1 MSLRR
6 EGGFALL
13 IVLWSLVLLALI
25 LTQLLSAGRTEAQ
38 RAGNLRA
45 SAVME
50 AVADGAIHA
59 AAFHLMASGTQHW
72 PTRGL
77 HRVQIGRGSA
87 DISLEDAA
95 DKINPNTASPALLG
109 ALIGLCGVPSAPG
122 LAQAIAAWRSA
133 DAPADAYLAAR
144 LPYGPPGLPFET
156 LDEVGLVIGMTPP
169 LLDCMRPHLSLYQEG
184 SPGTHSA
191 DPVVVQALAIAAQG
205 GDGPAG
211 PGDSDGS
218 QAVIV
223 TATATLPQGGR
234 FVRRAT
240 IRFGEK
246 FKILT
251 WD

>member
-25 LTQLLSAGRTEAQ
+25 LTQVLSAGRTEAQ
-38 RAGNLRA
+38 RAGNLRD

-50 AVADGAIHA
+50 AVADGAVQA

-72 PTRGL
+72 PTRGQ
-77 HRVQIGRGSA
+77 HRVQIGRASA
-87 DISLEDAA
+87 DISLEDTA

-122 LAQAIAAWRSA
+122 LAPAIAAWRSA
-133 DAPADAYLAAR
+133 DAPAAAYQAAR

-156 LDEVGLVIGMTPP
+156 IDEVGLVIGMTPA
-169 LLDCMRPHLSLYQEG
+169 LFDCMRPHLSLYQEG
-184 SPGTHSA
+184 SPGVHSA
-191 DPVVVQALAIAAQG
+191 DPVVAQALAIAAQG
-205 GDGPAG
+205 GDGSTG
-211 PGDSDGS
+211 TDDSDGS
-218 QAVIV
+218 KVVIV
-223 TATATLPQGGR
+223 TAAASLKQGGR

-240 IRFGEK
+240 IRFGER
-246 FKILT
+246 FRILT